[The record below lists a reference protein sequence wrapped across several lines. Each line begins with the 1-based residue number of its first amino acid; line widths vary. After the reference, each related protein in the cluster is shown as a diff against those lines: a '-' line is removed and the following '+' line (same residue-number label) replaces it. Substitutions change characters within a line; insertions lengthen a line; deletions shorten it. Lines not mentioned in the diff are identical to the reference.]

1 MTVRT
6 ILIVVL
12 AVVFGMAAALYATTA
27 LSKAR
32 GVANVEKV
40 DVVVTLKPVPRGS
53 HLTAEMLAVKPVAK
67 EDAPEDALHSIDEA
81 VRNGGRVAAF
91 ELVKGDVIL
100 EGKLAKEGTKE
111 GMAPLIRKENQ
122 DGSVTWLQA
131 ATILTPTASSGVGG
145 FIRPG
150 DFVDVLLT
158 VDRFEPDDKADKG
171 GTIRL
176 MQRVEIL
183 ATDNR
188 MESAP
193 SSVEGKVVDHRDLRY
208 VTLLVTPKQA
218 QELALAQKHG
228 TLTLILRNPEDTTVL
243 PSSAVTTADLK
254 FPTKPA
260 PAKPDAA
267 PAATVKTEPPPP
279 PIRVIRNGAE
289 TAP

>member
-1 MTVRT
+1 MTGRT

-12 AVVFGMAAALYATTA
+12 AVIFGVAAAVYATNA
-27 LSKAR
+27 MSRNHGPA
-32 GVANVEKV
+32 VEKV
-40 DVVVTLKPVPRGS
+40 SIVVTVKPVPRGS
-53 HLTAEMLAVKPVAK
+53 HLGAEMLAEKAVSK
-67 EDAPEDALHSIDEA
+67 EDAPEDALHSIDDA
-81 VRNGGRVAAF
+81 IKNGGRVTAF
-91 ELVKGDVIL
+91 ELVKGDVVL
-100 EGKLAKEGTKE
+100 ESKLAKEGARE

-122 DGSVTWLQA
+122 DGTVSWMQA

-158 VDRFEPDDKADKG
+158 VDHFDKDDKG
-171 GTIRL
+171 GTVRL
-176 MQRVEIL
+176 MQRVEVL

-188 MESAP
+188 MESQP
-193 SSVEGKVVDHRDLRY
+193 VTVEGKVVDHRELRY

-243 PSSAVTTADLK
+243 PTSAVTAEDLK
-254 FPTKPA
+254 FPPKPA
-260 PAKPDAA
+260 PAKPDAI
-267 PAATVKTEPPPP
+267 PAATAKTEPPPP

-289 TAP
+289 SSP